1 MDENFDWNT
10 DKLFFFDKGRQIRT
24 KRKKK
29 TFDSLTES
37 QQELSLAFASRR
49 RERSLSKQL
58 DEGFL
63 FDSNSTLTTSR
74 KNSEVL
80 VEVKL
85 GSGLDVD
92 FEEETKRPS
101 SKKLYEDTE
110 TAKFLC
116 SNELLAIK
124 QQGVK
129 VRIKSDLVIGDEE
142 DAQKGVDLCPSRE
155 SNKPSSRFLSS
166 AQEILAVTKKSSKFR
181 LSLSPNNGDDENTRK
196 SADSICSKESHNK
209 PESSR
214 FLSSAQEILA
224 VTKKSS
230 KFRLNV
236 SPDNDNEECTQ
247 NRGGSSRDLRKKSQV
262 SRFLNSEEVLAITK
276 KNSKVRFKTELNN
289 GDEEDKRISLEPL
302 HSNELNKKSGSS
314 RFLSS
319 AQEIL
324 AITKKSSKA
333 RLKSDLDNGN
343 EEDKH
348 KSVDLP
354 RSGRGANLVRCLC
367 AYQM

>member
-1 MDENFDWNT
+1 MDENFDWNI

-37 QQELSLAFASRR
+37 QQELSLAFAHRR

-63 FDSNSTLTTSR
+63 FDSNSTLSTSR
-74 KNSEVL
+74 KNSEVIA
-80 VEVKL
+80 EVKL
-85 GSGLDVD
+85 GSGLEVD
-92 FEEETKRPS
+92 FEEETKTPS
-101 SKKLYEDTE
+101 TKKLYEDTE

-116 SNELLAIK
+116 SNEFLAIK

-142 DAQKGVDLCPSRE
+142 DAQKGVDSCPSKE

-166 AQEILAVTKKSSKFR
+166 AQEIIAVTKKSSKFR
-181 LSLSPNNGDDENTRK
+181 LSLSPNNGDEENTRK
-196 SADSICSKESHNK
+196 SVDSICSKESYNK
-209 PESSR
+209 SENSR

-230 KFRLNV
+230 KFRLNL
-236 SPDNDNEECTQ
+236 SPDNDDEENTQ
-247 NRGGSSRDLRKKSQV
+247 NRSGSCHSRDLRKKSLV
-262 SRFLNSEEVLAITK
+262 SRFMNSEEILAIAK
-276 KNSKVRFKTELNN
+276 KNSKVRFKTEVNN
-289 GDEEDKRISLEPL
+289 GDEEDKRKSLDPL
-302 HSNELNKKSGSS
+302 HSNDSNKKIGSS

-333 RLKSDLDNGN
+333 RLKSDLDNGD
-343 EEDKH
+343 EENKQ
-348 KSVDLP
+348 KSVDSSRP
-354 RSGRGANLVRCLC
+354 GRN
-367 AYQM
+367 